1 MPLRSKFII
10 VMKIIDFIIKVN
22 FKHNYFDL
30 LVRLTAV
37 LCFPSLV
44 SEISATKSDTEL
56 PQARK
61 VSPMMALS
69 ICHIN
74 PSVVKTPTT
83 SFAIV

>member
-1 MPLRSKFII
+1 MPLRSKFHI
-10 VMKIIDFIIKVN
+10 VIKIIDFIIKVN
-22 FKHNYFDL
+22 FKIFIF